1 MTENEQ
7 QNIFENWLQQ
17 HKALLFKVIRSYAFN
32 ANDREDLF
40 QEITIQVW
48 RSIPYFRKECAITT
62 WIYRVSLNTAI
73 RWSQKEKKQ
82 TDSKKSFEEIGH
94 LLYENKRED
103 ERLEWLFEEIEKL
116 HEIDR
121 SLTLLML
128 DGFSYKEIAEIMG
141 ISESVVGV
149 KIHRIKKYLIK
160 KSEEYIPYGI

>member
-116 HEIDR
+116 NEIDR